1 MNINGLS
8 VIRSSNIVTLR
19 RICPFCKKTHEVEVD
34 AKTFDDGMKLY
45 AKGTYVQDAFP
56 TFTSSQRE
64 MILTGICDECWSNL

>member
-34 AKTFDDGMKLY
+34 AKAFDDRMKLY
-45 AKGTYVQDAFP
+45 AKGMHVQDAFP
-56 TFTSSQRE
+56 TFTPSQRE